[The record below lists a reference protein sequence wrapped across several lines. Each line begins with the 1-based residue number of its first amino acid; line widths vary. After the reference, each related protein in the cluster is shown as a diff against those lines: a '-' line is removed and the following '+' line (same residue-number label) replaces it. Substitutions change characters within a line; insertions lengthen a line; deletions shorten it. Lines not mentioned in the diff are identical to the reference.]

1 MQIKLKNTEAQVE
14 LVKAMASKNRDVA
27 YEAQAAVADL
37 MPQVISKVINNAPS
51 ISNLYTNMS
60 FGEDENP
67 SFPLDLLY
75 DITDEDYVQIWSQS
89 AAGGLATNE
98 FFPAHDEL
106 KFKTFTLDSAWSMDK
121 KYARKARLDVVS
133 ALFTRISQ
141 ELLLKRERT
150 ALNQLCGAL
159 VTASTKINGTS
170 SAGNHVIAAGTANQ
184 LTIDDFNNLLTRSKR
199 LWSSFSTGTPSDG
212 ARFGV
217 TDLLMSP
224 EMTEEIRAMAYQ
236 PVNTRSGAVT
246 TSGATSIP
254 ATEQMRNEIMAS
266 AGLSS
271 LFGVTIVELLEF
283 GINQRYN
290 KIFDAINIANSSPV
304 TFTQANDEVILGI
317 NKGIANALVRPT
329 ITQEGASSEF
339 NVSVDDQFVGR
350 SGKIGYYSDITE
362 GYYVLE
368 SRALTGLTV

>member
-67 SFPLDLLY
+67 SFPIDLLY
-75 DITDEDYVQIWSQS
+75 DITDEDYIQIWSQS

-98 FFPAHDEL
+98 MFPAHDEL

-133 ALFTRISQ
+133 ALFTRIAQ

-150 ALNQLCGAL
+150 AMNQLCGAL
-159 VTASTKINGTS
+159 VTASTSINGSS
-170 SAGNHVIAAGTANQ
+170 SAGNHVIQSNADNI

-199 LWSSFSTGTPSDG
+199 LWTSFSSGTPSDG
-212 ARFGV
+212 ARFGI
-217 TDLLMSP
+217 TDLIMSP
-224 EMTEEIRAMAYQ
+224 EMTEEIRAIAYQ
-236 PVNTRSGAVT
+236 PVNTRQA
-246 TSGATSIP
+246 TSGTTSIP
-254 ATEQMRNEIMAS
+254 ATEALRNEIMNSGGMA
-266 AGLSS
+266 S
-271 LFGVTIVELLEF
+271 LFGISIVELLEF

-290 KIFDAINIANSSPV
+290 KIFDAINSANSSPV
-304 TFTQANDEVILGI
+304 TFTQANDEFLLGI
-317 NKGIANALVRPT
+317 NRNVANALVRPT
-329 ITQEGASSEF
+329 ITEEGSSSEF
-339 NVSVDDQFVGR
+339 NVSVDDQFVSR
-350 SGKIGYYSDITE
+350 SGKIGYYGHINE

-368 SRALTGLTV
+368 SRALTGLIV